1 MDTAAIVTCVRNF
14 PHHRG
19 SIVGALLLHRAC
31 HICSMLEMLLS
42 CNKDTEMGK
51 DRWEKATT
59 RPAGRN
65 LPCCLPLV
73 RLPQTSPIDCR
84 LVVHL
89 GRFTPCSKPF
99 RRTAV

>member
-42 CNKDTEMGK
+42 CNKATEMEKTDGK
-51 DRWEKATT
+51 KQRYAQPVGTCLAAFPWSGFHKPHPLT
-59 RPAGRN
+59 AG
-65 LPCCLPLV
+65 LWC
-73 RLPQTSPIDCR
+73 T
-84 LVVHL
+84 
-89 GRFTPCSKPF
+89 
-99 RRTAV
+99 